1 MYTAVA
7 LGSARYAFGA
17 ESRLKRTGIADPVAH
32 LIFRGAAR
40 LANSS
45 TASAAHTSEVKNLNQ
60 NDHHLVQV
68 RRSMRSIF
76 AGPPQQCKFQLYFY
90 FMSPS
95 STFVVERVGNF

>member
-7 LGSARYAFGA
+7 LGSVRYAFRA

-76 AGPPQQCKFQLYFY
+76 AGPH
-90 FMSPS
+90 SNASSS
-95 STFVVERVGNF
+95 STSTYVPELNIRGRTRG